1 MKNLKSFTKIL
12 FAAVLITGFSVNASA
27 QKEEKKEKVA
37 EELKRPEKVGH
48 SATDSYVDS
57 SFDLYEKNQELTK
70 KLGDLKN
77 HAGDVK
83 SIKSDLESQQQDVT
97 GLLEKSEAVIKE
109 AKTITPKTNSLKAVK
124 AVTQATKALNATKEA
139 LPGQIEQI
147 KHSKG
152 CFFCSLNY

>member
-1 MKNLKSFTKIL
+1 MKNLKTFTKIL
-12 FAAVLITGFSVNASA
+12 FAAVLITGLSVDVSA
-27 QKEEKKEKVA
+27 QEADKKEKKEKVA
-37 EELKRPEKVGH
+37 EELKRPEAVGH

-77 HAGDVK
+77 NAGEAK
-83 SIKSDLESQQQDVT
+83 SIKSDLESQQKDVA
-97 GLLEKSEAVIKE
+97 GLLAKSEDVIKE

-124 AVTQATKALNATKEA
+124 AVTQATKALNATKDA

-147 KHSKG
+147 KTQTAK
-152 CFFCSLNY
+152 